1 MDKVKVTFLPGNKTV
16 SVSKGSTI
24 LQAAIAAD
32 VKVESN
38 CGGKGTCGKCKVQLA
53 DRNLTPISKAEEKF
67 LSKSELSEGFVLAC
81 QRFLEEDT
89 VISLRE
95 QKDSFSRKTGLKNIA
110 EDIPINPSIAKHF
123 LNLNPPTIED
133 QLPDWDRVKN
143 ALPVKD
149 IPFDRSLAASLP
161 GILRK
166 SKFKVT
172 AVLDENELLAIES
185 GDTMDRSFGLVVDIG
200 TTTVAAYL
208 MDLNSGRVVG
218 NGALTNPQQFF
229 GADVISR
236 INHAS
241 LGPDALLQL
250 QEKVIGGLNNI
261 IEVLCKEH
269 RLKAEEIYQVIIV
282 GNTTM
287 SHLFLGI
294 DPTYLAPAPF
304 IPVFHESVK
313 VTARELGLK
322 ILPSG
327 KVIVLPIVAGYVG
340 SDTIG
345 VALATKVDRLSGI
358 TLAIDIGTNGEMI
371 LAGKGRILTCS
382 TAAGPAFE
390 GAQIKYGMRA
400 AEGAIE
406 EVTITEDVEL
416 KVIANIKP
424 KGICGSGLI
433 DAISEMVH
441 SGVIDESGRIA
452 GEPEELAM
460 FSPQLRDRIREG
472 ESGMEFVLAWSK
484 DTENGQDIVLT
495 QKDIRELQLA
505 KGAIMAGIKILLIEM
520 EIDEQQID
528 RVFLAGAFGNYIK
541 KESALGIKLLPN
553 LPLERITA
561 IGNAAGDGAKIAL
574 ISVAERKR
582 ASDIARVAEHIEL
595 SSRRD
600 FQDFFLESLS
610 F

>member
-1 MDKVKVTFLPGNKTV
+1 MVKVTFLPANKTV

-38 CGGKGTCGKCKVQLA
+38 CGGKGICGKCKVQLA
-53 DRNLTPISKAEEKF
+53 DRNLTPISDAEEKF
-67 LSKSELSEGFVLAC
+67 LSKSELAEGFVLAC
-81 QRFLEEDT
+81 QRYLEEDT

-95 QKDSFSRKTGLKNIA
+95 QKDSFSRKTGLKNIT
-110 EDIPINPSIAKHF
+110 EDISLEPSIAKHF
-123 LNLNPPTIED
+123 LTLNHPTIED

-149 IPFDRSLAASLP
+149 IPFDRSLASSLP
-161 GILRK
+161 GILYK
-166 SKFKVT
+166 ANFQVT
-172 AVLDENELLAIES
+172 AVLDENELLAIEP
-185 GDTMDRSFGLVVDIG
+185 GDTTDRSFGLAVDIG

-250 QEKVIGGLNNI
+250 QEKVIGGLNSI
-261 IEVLCKEH
+261 IEHLCQEH
-269 RLKAEEIYQVIIV
+269 QLKAEEIYQVTIV

-313 VTARELGLK
+313 VTAKELGLR
-322 ILPSG
+322 ILPTG

-345 VALATKVDRLSGI
+345 VALASKIDRLTGI

-371 LAGKGRILTCS
+371 LAGKGKILTCS

-390 GAQIKYGMRA
+390 GAEIKYGMRA

-406 EVTITEDVEL
+406 GVTISDDVEL
-416 KVIANIKP
+416 KVIADVKP

-433 DAISEMVH
+433 DAISEMAK
-441 SGVIDESGRIA
+441 SGVIDASGRIA
-452 GEPEELAM
+452 GEPEELAKL
-460 FSPQLRDRIREG
+460 SPQLQARIRKG
-472 ESGMEFVLAWSK
+472 ANGVEFVLAWAK
-484 DTENGQDIVLT
+484 DSGNGEDIVLI

-505 KGAIMAGIKILLIEM
+505 KGAIMAGIKILLKEM
-520 EIDEQQID
+520 EIEANQID
-528 RVFLAGAFGNYIK
+528 RVFLAGAFGNFIK
-541 KESALGIKLLPN
+541 KESALGIKLLPD
-553 LPLERITA
+553 LPLERIMA
-561 IGNAAGDGAKIAL
+561 IGNAAGEGAQIAL
-574 ISVAERKR
+574 ISVEERKR
-582 ASDIARVAEHIEL
+582 ASDIARVAKHIEL

-600 FQDFFLESLS
+600 FPDLFVESLG